1 MSAITFNTLAY
12 SKTLR
17 EAGFSEIQA
26 EALANAQ
33 SEAFSEM
40 LASSRLATQADIARL
55 DNHVMRLEKQ
65 MAEMETRLV
74 KSFHNA
80 LFGFAGVIIA
90 SVAVAVAILK

>member
-1 MSAITFNTLAY
+1 MTTITFNTLAY

-17 EAGFSEIQA
+17 AAGFSETQA

-33 SEAFSEM
+33 NNAFAEM
-40 LASSRLATQADIARL
+40 VQTSQLATKSDIT
-55 DNHVMRLEKQ
+55 RLEKQ

-80 LFGFAGVIIA
+80 LFGFTGVIIA